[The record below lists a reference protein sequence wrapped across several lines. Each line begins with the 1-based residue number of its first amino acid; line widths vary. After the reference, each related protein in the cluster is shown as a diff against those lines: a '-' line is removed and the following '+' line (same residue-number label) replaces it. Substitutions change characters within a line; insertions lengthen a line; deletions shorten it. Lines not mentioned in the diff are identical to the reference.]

1 MTTADSEGKRKG
13 NHWGSV
19 QKIQPGSIPVRT
31 TCAGKSRKLYSAVS
45 FGSIRK
51 NYPFNKPEKSGSKKN
66 TFFLIIAGTSIPP
79 QTGKK
84 EKLREIA
91 LKYEHLSHCAG
102 ILSGY
107 AAGSIMAAIERFLC
121 SGRV

>member
-1 MTTADSEGKRKG
+1 
-13 NHWGSV
+13 V

-51 NYPFNKPEKSGSKKN
+51 NYPFNKPEKSDPKK
-66 TFFLIIAGTSIPP
+66 TPFLIIAGTSIPP
-79 QTGKK
+79 LTGKK